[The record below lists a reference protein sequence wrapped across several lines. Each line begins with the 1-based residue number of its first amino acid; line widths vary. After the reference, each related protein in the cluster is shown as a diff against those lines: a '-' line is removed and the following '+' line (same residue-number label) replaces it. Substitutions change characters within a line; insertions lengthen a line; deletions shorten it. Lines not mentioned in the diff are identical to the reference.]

1 MRETYEQTRQRHIA
15 DWAAVMPDRNARLH
29 WSAEEISAH
38 RDAALRKLVAYARDA
53 SPWHAGRLAAID
65 VDSLT
70 ADDLTSL
77 PTMTK
82 DDVMVNFDDVVTD
95 RRVTRAG
102 AEAHLDG
109 LVDDAYFD
117 GDLHVVASGGST
129 GERAIFVYG
138 WDAWIDVHLGVGR
151 FIIDLFNEPDL
162 ADGPLTMSMVA
173 AANAT
178 HMTAAMGQTF
188 RSDMVEVRSFPV
200 TLAIDDIVAGLN
212 DAQPRVLAAYASM
225 LGVLTEEARAGR
237 LRIRPRRLSATSEPL
252 LPEMRAAAE
261 STFDA
266 PVSNCWGTSEAAV
279 MAMGCWKGDGMHL
292 NEDLVIIEPVDV
304 DGRPTRPGETSAKVL
319 VTNLFNPVMPLIR
332 YELTDEVTFL
342 DEPCAC
348 GSAHRRVADVQ
359 GRLDDFLEYDAARV
373 HPHVLRSVLGRQ
385 SEIIEYQVVQ
395 TPRGA
400 DVRVRAAGP
409 VDEHALARKLEAA
422 LATAGLQAP
431 SVSVTIVDALERHR
445 GTGKL
450 RRFVPLAPPASVAR

>member
-1 MRETYEQTRQRHIA
+1 VNETYEQTRQRHLA
-15 DWAAVMPDRNARLH
+15 DWAAMMPDRHARLR
-29 WSAEEISAH
+29 WSTEQISEH
-38 RDAALRKLVAYARDA
+38 RDTALRKLVAYARDA
-53 SPWHAGRLAAID
+53 SPWHAGRLASVD

-70 ADDLTSL
+70 ADDLSSI

-82 DDVMVNFDDVVTD
+82 DDVMANFDDVVTE
-95 RRVTRAG
+95 RRITRAG

-151 FIIDLFNEPDL
+151 YIIDLFNEPDL
-162 ADGPLTMSMVA
+162 ADGPLTMGLVA

-178 HMTAAMGQTF
+178 HMTSATGQTF
-188 RSDMVEVRSFPV
+188 RSDLVEAHSFPV

-212 DAQPRVLAAYASM
+212 DAQPRVLIAYASM
-225 LGVLTEEARAGR
+225 LAVLTEEARAGR
-237 LRIRPRRLSATSEPL
+237 LRIRPGRLSATSEPL
-252 LPEMRAAAE
+252 LPEVRAAAE

-266 PVSNCWGTSEAAV
+266 PVSNCWGTSEGAV

-292 NEDLVIIEPVDV
+292 NEDLVIVEPVDV
-304 DGRPTRPGETSAKVL
+304 DGHPTRPGEASAKVL
-319 VTNLFNPVMPLIR
+319 VTNLFNPAMPLIR

-342 DEPCAC
+342 EEPCAC

-359 GRLDDFLEYDAARV
+359 GRLDDFLVYDSARV

-385 SEIIEYQVVQ
+385 SEIIEYQVIQ

-400 DVRVRAAGP
+400 DVHVRASGP
-409 VDEHALARKLEAA
+409 VGDDALARKLEAA
-422 LATAGLQAP
+422 LSAAGVQAP
-431 SVSVTIVDALERHR
+431 AVSITIVDALERHR

-450 RRFVPLAPPASVAR
+450 RRFVPLNPVTAAT